1 MLKQVAA
8 LILFTS
14 LSFPQAGDSLKFQS
28 ISHKPDSILTL
39 VSDTSIVYDTTVTKE
54 AAAQKDTLV
63 PIQGRPITDVSTIID
78 KRTFLFENY
87 RYTGD
92 LLRPFS
98 FNFIKD
104 LGFVGYNHE
113 TFIYGVGNNG
123 ISYLQDGVLLNNRFT
138 NSLDLNLV
146 QSEDIDSI
154 EIVPS
159 PRGFLYG
166 PYNNPVTVNFITKDF
181 ITKAPYSR
189 VKYYQGPDGEAM
201 IDGKFSAKLAE
212 RWNLAFQ
219 LTNRSKDE
227 TYTNTDL
234 SIWQFNTRLK
244 YFLSNSINLL
254 ASYYYVDTRQ
264 GMNGGVD
271 YDSLSRSS
279 SDPNSDLYDP
289 FAAPVLF
296 PKRTLD
302 ITQHNVGLRTLVKP
316 FDNSQ
321 LDLSFYYRY
330 GLDEFRD
337 FQDSITINT
346 DEKNKSCGAVL
357 NYYYNFDYVTLQL
370 LSDYEKL
377 NLDIHNNYSDS
388 DSKEER
394 YNIAGLVSLHT
405 LDESLKITFF
415 YNTNKWVT
423 PNLGDYQGVGLDL
436 KYQLNN
442 WFNFYAGYSVR
453 DEFLTNAEAPSFETG
468 IQCKFS
474 GLMLDAKYFSIEYY
488 YYLHWLG
495 GPEDAIRQKAQ
506 EIKGLGLNFS
516 FRFWLLL
523 IETNTSYYFKDDV
536 IGGQEFYSEQSGF
549 LPDWQFIGGL
559 YVNDKFFD
567 NNLDLKAGA
576 KFYYTGK
583 ISTFLYSQWFDTVD
597 PTNKLDF
604 TLAGEIKKVAIVYFI
619 WENLFNKEYYITPYY
634 PMPERNI
641 RFGLA
646 WELFN

>member
-1 MLKQVAA
+1 MLKPVIAFLFFTTLSSPQV
-8 LILFTS
+8 S
-14 LSFPQAGDSLKFQS
+14 DSLKIQN
-28 ISHKPDSILTL
+28 ISTPPDTL
-39 VSDTSIVYDTTVTKE
+39 ITTEGDTTSIQDTIGINEVTVL
-54 AAAQKDTLV
+54 KDTLI
-63 PIQGRPITDVSTIID
+63 PIQGGPLTDVSTIID
-78 KRTFLFENY
+78 KRAFLFENY

-92 LLRPFS
+92 LLRSFS
-98 FNFIKD
+98 LNFIKD

-113 TFIYGVGNNG
+113 TFIYGVGNNA
-123 ISYLQDGVLLNNRFT
+123 ISFLQDGVLLNNQFT

-189 VKYYQGPDGEAM
+189 IKYYQGPDGEAM
-201 IDGKFSAKLAE
+201 IDGKFSAKLAD

-227 TYTNTDL
+227 TYVNTDL
-234 SIWQFNTRLK
+234 SIWQFNTKLK

-254 ASYYYVDTRQ
+254 ASYYYVDAQQ

-279 SDPNSDLYDP
+279 DDPNSDLYDP

-296 PKRTLD
+296 TKRTLD
-302 ITQHNVGLRTLVKP
+302 VTQHNLSLRTLIKP

-337 FQDSITINT
+337 FRDTLNIHYE
-346 DEKNKSCGAVL
+346 DKSKTYGGVL
-357 NYYYNFDYVTLQL
+357 NYYYKFDIMTLQ
-370 LSDYEKL
+370 
-377 NLDIHNNYSDS
+377 
-388 DSKEER
+388 
-394 YNIAGLVSLHT
+394 A
-405 LDESLKITFF
+405 
-415 YNTNKWVT
+415 
-423 PNLGDYQGVGLDL
+423 LGDYESTNHDDEVDNFERYGFCGILSANLLD
-436 KYQLNN
+436 
-442 WFNFYAGYSVR
+442 NFIQPSVFYKRNYWGKNFRTSIGGIGADIFFKATQNQSLYIGYSLR
-453 DEFLTNAEAPSFETG
+453 ENLYSDEENIPAFEIGTSYKAPN
-468 IQCKFS
+468 
-474 GLMLDAKYFSIEYY
+474 LMWDIKYFSNEYFY
-488 YYLHWLG
+488 ENSFEEGLG
-495 GPEDAIRQKAQ
+495 FSEQKIR
-506 EIKGLGLNFS
+506 GLGLSLNFKI
-516 FRFWLLL
+516 WLLL
-523 IETNTSYYFKDDV
+523 FETNTFYYFKV
-536 IGGQEFYSEQSGF
+536 ENGQYYGIDYGRPINHPE
-549 LPDWQFIGGL
+549 WQFIGGF
-559 YVNDKFFD
+559 YINDLFFD
-567 NNLDLKAGA
+567 NNLDLKTGF
-576 KFYYTGK
+576 KFYYAGR
-583 ISTFLYSQWFDTVD
+583 INSFENIWYNYIDVD

-604 TLAGEIKKVAIVYFI
+604 TLASEIKKVAIFYFI
-619 WENLFNKEYYITPYY
+619 WENLLGNEYYITPYY

>member
-1 MLKQVAA
+1 MFKQVAA
-8 LILFTS
+8 LLLFAST
-14 LSFPQAGDSLKFQS
+14 SFPQVGDSLKFQNISPPPDTITTNVGDTTS
-28 ISHKPDSILTL
+28 IR
-39 VSDTSIVYDTTVTKE
+39 DTSKIQEVSV
-54 AAAQKDTLV
+54 QKDTLV
-63 PIQGRPITDVSTIID
+63 PIQGRPLTDVSTIID

-92 LLRPFS
+92 LLRSFS

-123 ISYLQDGVLLNNRFT
+123 ISYFQDGVLLNNRFT
-138 NSLDLNLV
+138 NLLDLNLV

-154 EIVPS
+154 EIVPT
-159 PRGFLYG
+159 PRGFFYG

-189 VKYYQGPDGEAM
+189 IKYYQGPDGEAM
-201 IDGKFSAKLAE
+201 IDGMFSAKLAD
-212 RWNLAFQ
+212 RWNFAFQ

-234 SIWQFNTRLK
+234 SIWQFNTKLK

-254 ASYYYVDTRQ
+254 AFYYYVDALQ

-279 SDPNSDLYDP
+279 DDPNSDLYDP

-296 PKRTLD
+296 PNSTLD
-302 ITQHNVGLRTLVKP
+302 VTQHNVGLRTLVKP
-316 FDNSQ
+316 FDDSQ

-337 FQDSITINT
+337 FRDSLNIHYE
-346 DEKNKSCGAVL
+346 DKSKTYGGVL
-357 NYYYNFDYVTLQL
+357 NYYYKFDIITLQ
-370 LSDYEKL
+370 
-377 NLDIHNNYSDS
+377 
-388 DSKEER
+388 
-394 YNIAGLVSLHT
+394 A
-405 LDESLKITFF
+405 
-415 YNTNKWVT
+415 
-423 PNLGDYQGVGLDL
+423 LGDYESTNHDDEVDNFERYGFCGILSASFLDNFIQPSVFYKRSYWGNDFRNNVGGIGGDIIFHPAQNQSL
-436 KYQLNN
+436 YI
-442 WFNFYAGYSVR
+442 GYSLR
-453 DEFLTNAEAPSFETG
+453 ESIYTNEENIPCFEIGTNY
-468 IQCKFS
+468 KS
-474 GLMLDAKYFSIEYY
+474 MNLMLDIKYFSTEYFYRSYLEGGY
-488 YYLHWLG
+488 YV
-495 GPEDAIRQKAQ
+495 AQNIR
-506 EIKGLGLNFS
+506 GLGLNLNFKI
-516 FRFWLLL
+516 WLLL
-523 IETNTSYYFKDDV
+523 FETNSFYYFKVERDQYFWGPDY
-536 IGGQEFYSEQSGF
+536 GRPLSH
-549 LPDWQFIGGL
+549 PDWQFIGGL
-559 YVNDKFFD
+559 FVNELFFD
-567 NNLDLKAGA
+567 NNLDLKTGF

-583 ISTFLYSQWFDTVD
+583 INSFEGIWYSYIDVA
-597 PTNKLDF
+597 PSNKLDF